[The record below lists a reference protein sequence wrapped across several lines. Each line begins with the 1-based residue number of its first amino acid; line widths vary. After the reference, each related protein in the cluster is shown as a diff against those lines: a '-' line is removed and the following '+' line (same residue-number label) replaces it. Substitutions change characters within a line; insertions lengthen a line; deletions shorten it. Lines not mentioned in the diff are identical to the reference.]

1 MNRDENIRRAAEVSS
16 LFARRGFLVISTFI
30 SPYDKQRAN
39 ARKIIGKNFHE
50 IYIKASLKNCEK
62 RDPKGLYKKA
72 RRGEIQMFSGISAPY
87 QEPGNPEL
95 LLNTNRVNIEK
106 CTEKLVGYVKNH
118 FRIIG

>member
-1 MNRDENIRRAAEVSS
+1 
-16 LFARRGFLVISTFI
+16 
-30 SPYDKQRAN
+30 
-39 ARKIIGKNFHE
+39 
-50 IYIKASLKNCEK
+50 
-62 RDPKGLYKKA
+62 
-72 RRGEIQMFSGISAPY
+72 MFSGISAPY